1 MPDGRNVKGFL
12 RCLEGQV
19 QRCASERVQSSK
31 LRRLGLRPRARWL
44 HGFRGL
50 VLQPQ
55 RDHGAVNAML
65 GLSFDHQI
73 ISVAGET
80 IDDALHP
87 DRIGKCGP
95 AIEVTII
102 EHSAGRKGFEKVL
115 RKGSLGSEKR
125 QCAGLRDLRFCCC
138 KVRGSPKN
146 HSMWFSPCLCF
157 SQWENQDYVERTII
171 EGLRAPNWPDA
182 QHSPEGHTWVGLDA
196 QIGTDFR
203 IKLRDSGRRA
213 VYLLEVL

>member
-1 MPDGRNVKGFL
+1 M
-12 RCLEGQV
+12 

-125 QCAGLRDLRFCCC
+125 QCAGLRAFVFAAVRYGDLRKTTPC
-138 KVRGSPKN
+138 GSPPA
-146 HSMWFSPCLCF
+146 SAFRSG
-157 SQWENQDYVERTII
+157 RTKTMSREQSSRACGRPIGLMLNI
-171 EGLRAPNWPDA
+171 VLRAT
-182 QHSPEGHTWVGLDA
+182 HGL
-196 QIGTDFR
+196 GWMR
-203 IKLRDSGRRA
+203 KSGRISESSSGIQDG
-213 VYLLEVL
+213 VPSTF